1 MAIVS
6 SHLLNSINGSHASGV
21 KIKVNQITKNGLRK
35 KIFQTLT
42 DKNGRFSRELK
53 LGKKD
58 YNLEYEIIVNLQDYF
73 RKKTN
78 VSNIVINFKMNKPKK
93 KYHIPMM
100 ISPNSYSVWWSK

>member
-42 DKNGRFSRELK
+42 DKNGRFSKELK

-58 YNLEYEIIVNLQDYF
+58 YNLEYEIIVNLQDF
-73 RKKTN
+73 FKKKTN
-78 VSNIVINFKMNKPKK
+78 VSNIVINFKMNNPKK
-93 KYHIPMM
+93 KI
-100 ISPNSYSVWWSK
+100 SYSNDDFT

>member
-1 MAIVS
+1 MAIIS

-53 LGKKD
+53 LAKKD
-58 YNLEYEIIVNLQDYF
+58 
-73 RKKTN
+73 
-78 VSNIVINFKMNKPKK
+78 
-93 KYHIPMM
+93 
-100 ISPNSYSVWWSK
+100 